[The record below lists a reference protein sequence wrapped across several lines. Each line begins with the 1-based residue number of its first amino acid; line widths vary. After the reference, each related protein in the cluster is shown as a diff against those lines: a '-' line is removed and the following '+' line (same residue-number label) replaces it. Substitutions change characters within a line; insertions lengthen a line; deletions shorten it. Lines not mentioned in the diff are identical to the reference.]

1 MNEPSPSAPEPFGLQ
16 EAKPSPGGQQPPDS
30 NDKILA
36 GLSYVSQIILPA
48 VLPAILLLTGEGKR
62 SSFIRHHAV
71 QSLGLLVATVLYEIL
86 MGILFVVVS
95 ALVPCLACGIWI
107 IFLLPLVPAIYYGW
121 LAFQGQYVNI
131 PWLTHFMT
139 KNALL

>member
-1 MNEPSPSAPEPFGLQ
+1 MNEPSPSVLEPFGLH

-86 MGILFVVVS
+86 VGILFVVVS
-95 ALVPCLACGIWI
+95 ALIPCFACGIWVV
-107 IFLLPLVPAIYYGW
+107 FLLPLVAFIYYGW
-121 LAFQGQYVNI
+121 LAFSGKYVNI